1 MQGSTHIFVGM
12 VAAVAIAEP
21 AAAPAA
27 IVLGAIGGLLPDI
40 DHPNSTISRK
50 LFLLR
55 LLIFWIP
62 HRTFTHSIWA
72 SLLMLLPAFF
82 IHPLLICLWAGYT
95 LHIAA
100 DMMTFQGIPILY
112 PLAGYHFFLLPRGLR
127 IYTGGMFEAGFRF
140 GALTFLLITLYLKTS
155 PFWLSVLKNP
165 QLFDLLRF

>member
-1 MQGSTHIFVGM
+1 MQGSTHALIGM
-12 VAAVAIAEP
+12 MAALAITEP
-21 AAAPAA
+21 AAAPGA

-40 DHPNSTISRK
+40 DHPNSTVSRK

-62 HRTFTHSIWA
+62 HRTFTHSIWSA
-72 SLLMLLPAFF
+72 LLMLLPALF

-112 PLAGYHFFLLPRGLR
+112 PLAGYHFFLLPRGFRVL
-127 IYTGGMFEAGFRF
+127 TGGFKESVFRF
-140 GALTFLLITLYLKTS
+140 GVLSLLIIWIYLKTS

-165 QLFDLLRF
+165 QLFDLFF